1 MSVYHGIRI
10 TIKDE
15 DLPIQEFYDD
25 LEIATRRAEEL
36 VEYFDITRQ
45 NKINWLMQF
54 GGLTQEQASE
64 KVKRPEVKIEQVGK
78 SQIFKKFSKS
88 NLDKKSNLVYNIYIK
103 DKKLRNKKLNFLS
116 FNLLNGC
123 EAPQPYKIKNFFKTC

>member
-1 MSVYHGIRI
+1 MLIYHGIRI
-10 TIKDE
+10 TIEDE

-36 VEYFDITRQ
+36 VDYFDITRQ

-78 SQIFKKFSKS
+78 I
-88 NLDKKSNLVYNIYIK
+88 
-103 DKKLRNKKLNFLS
+103 
-116 FNLLNGC
+116 
-123 EAPQPYKIKNFFKTC
+123 